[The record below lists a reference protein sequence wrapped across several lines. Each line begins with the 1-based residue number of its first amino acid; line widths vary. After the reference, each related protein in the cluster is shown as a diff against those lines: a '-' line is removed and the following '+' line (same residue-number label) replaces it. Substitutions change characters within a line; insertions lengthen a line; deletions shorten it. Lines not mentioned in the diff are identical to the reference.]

1 MLFSRQ
7 EPIEGTG
14 RRSRR
19 RRISIERLEPRSM
32 LAGLVAGE
40 FSRPAGLPAATEP
53 TAYFDV
59 STGVLQLDPT
69 GQDISLVNFTYNTEV
84 ANILGTTPGPF
95 VFPSGTGRQVV
106 STTSEKKIL
115 PAGSWPL
122 VTTFPARLA
131 GATTLTN
138 TPTLAT
144 SGENSASTN
153 GWFNKPWNFGTVIT
167 PNTLTLESAQ
177 LNFIAITSKD
187 IGYGAGR
194 GLFQYSA
201 FGTFS
206 SQYGKVIVV
215 ASPDPA
221 TQNNAIIGM
230 AGTELIVSRANGSSF
245 ATTPLAT
252 LPAGETWVNS
262 VGGDFDGDGRRDVAV
277 QTAAGSWWVTTTP
290 ASGTATPRAW
300 GAAAAFQFATVGD
313 FNGDGKDDIAARVPS
328 DGSWQVLTSSGTAF
342 TASRFGR
349 WNPTLSWS
357 NVLAGDFNADGR
369 ADLVG
374 KRSDGAWVVA
384 ASTGTSF
391 SSTIWAFL
399 SIDQFGTVGDFNAD
413 GRDDV
418 AVRNAANGS
427 WRVLSSNGTTFALL
441 KFGTWDATATWNNV
455 RAGDFNGDGRTDLVG
470 QRGDGAWIV
479 SSSTGTSFTTAV
491 WGYLAVGQFATVGDF
506 TGDGLEDVAVRNP
519 TNGAWRVLA
528 SDRSSFSS
536 AKVGEWP
543 TAKAWSRAF
552 ATRT

>member
-19 RRISIERLEPRSM
+19 RRISIERLEPRAM

-106 STTSEKKIL
+106 STASERKIL

-153 GWFNKPWNFGTVIT
+153 GWFNKPWSFGTVIT

-201 FGTFS
+201 FGAGS

-221 TQNNAIIGM
+221 TQNNAVIGM
-230 AGTELIVSRANGSSF
+230 AGTELIVSRASGSSF

-262 VGGDFDGDGRRDVAV
+262 LGGDFDGDGRRDVAV
-277 QTAAGSWWVTTTP
+277 QTAA
-290 ASGTATPRAW
+290 
-300 GAAAAFQFATVGD
+300 
-313 FNGDGKDDIAARVPS
+313 
-328 DGSWQVLTSSGTAF
+328 
-342 TASRFGR
+342 
-349 WNPTLSWS
+349 
-357 NVLAGDFNADGR
+357 
-369 ADLVG
+369 
-374 KRSDGAWVVA
+374 
-384 ASTGTSF
+384 
-391 SSTIWAFL
+391 
-399 SIDQFGTVGDFNAD
+399 
-413 GRDDV
+413 
-418 AVRNAANGS
+418 NGS
-427 WRVLSSNGTTFALL
+427 WRVLSSNGTTFAPL
-441 KFGTWDATATWNNV
+441 KFGTWDATASWNNV

>member
-19 RRISIERLEPRSM
+19 RRISIERLEPRAM

-69 GQDISLVNFTYNTEV
+69 GQDISLFNFTYNTEV
-84 ANILGTTPGPF
+84 ANILGTTAGPF
-95 VFPSGTGRQVV
+95 VFPSGTVQQAV
-106 STTSEKKIL
+106 STPFEKKAL
-115 PAGSWPL
+115 PAGAWSL

-131 GATTLTN
+131 GAITLTN
-138 TPTLAT
+138 SPTLAT
-144 SGENSASTN
+144 SGGNSASTN
-153 GWFNKPWNFGTVIT
+153 GWFDKPWSFGAVIA
-167 PNTLTLESAQ
+167 PNTLTLQAAQ
-177 LNFIAITSKD
+177 HNFIAITSKD

-194 GLFQYSA
+194 GLFQYTV
-201 FGTFS
+201 FGTVG
-206 SQYGKVIVV
+206 SQFGKMIVV

-221 TQNNAIIGM
+221 TQNNAVIGM
-230 AGTELIVSRANGSSF
+230 AGTELIVSRASGSSF

-252 LPAGETWVNS
+252 LPAGETWLNS

-277 QTAAGSWWVTTTP
+277 QTAAGTWWVTTTP
-290 ASGTATPRAW
+290 ASGTVTPRAW
-300 GAAAAFQFATVGD
+300 GAAAAFQFAAVGD

-342 TASRFGR
+342 TTSRFGR

-399 SIDQFGTVGDFNAD
+399 SIDQFGTVGDFDAD

-427 WRVLSSNGTTFALL
+427 WRVLSSNGTTFAPL
-441 KFGTWDATATWNNV
+441 KFGTWDATASWGNV

-519 TNGAWRVLA
+519 TNGAWRVLV